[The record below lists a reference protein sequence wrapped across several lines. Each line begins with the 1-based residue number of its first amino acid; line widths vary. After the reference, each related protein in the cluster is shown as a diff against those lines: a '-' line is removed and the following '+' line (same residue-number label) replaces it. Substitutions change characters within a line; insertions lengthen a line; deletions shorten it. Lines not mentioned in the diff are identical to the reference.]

1 MTTDK
6 IIVQEGEEV
15 IELTGQ
21 ALADFIAQ
29 RKLDEAEALKQKI
42 IIEERKA
49 AKAAAE
55 AKLEALGLTTDD
67 LRALGL

>member
-1 MTTDK
+1 MTVDK

-29 RKLDEAEALKQKI
+29 RELDDAEALKQKI
-42 IIEERKA
+42 IVEERKA

-55 AKLEALGLTTDD
+55 AKLAALGITSDDLKALGL
-67 LRALGL
+67 